1 MLESESRVVRQFSIA
16 RLLAQ
21 VSPLDA
27 PVTDKP
33 QGAYHLLGIGPRS
46 DTVIVMR
53 IRNGQIM
60 LILLTLGLFN
70 LLVAE
75 VGAQTSTQKAGSAD
89 LQAVLSWLPED
100 TETISVARGPFVLN
114 SKIAR
119 SSADVDENE
128 NRVVSDREL
137 GEPFETLPLSLFGF
151 KEGLLFP
158 HLKGKRISLAIEG
171 ARHFRPPSGLGEMPY
186 EGCAIAL
193 FVDDLNTDMASF
205 VKDNRKSILKV
216 EQIEG
221 QVVAVFQEKLENDTW
236 TAFVASPNKHIL
248 AVATNR
254 DYLREI
260 LARLQGKQG
269 NRALPND
276 LPEWKYVNTDLQFWG
291 LRHFDRTQAKLDPS
305 SPFGGQ
311 KSANDADEQAIGL
324 VYVFDRSNGTTAKI
338 TYLTGDMSLGSRP
351 DATLLSMGKGPGAAA
366 LDIKYRE
373 VAPAVLEGSYTLK
386 KLGQVQFFFFVL
398 MGMLGHAV
406 FL

>member
-1 MLESESRVVRQFSIA
+1 
-16 RLLAQ
+16 
-21 VSPLDA
+21 
-27 PVTDKP
+27 
-33 QGAYHLLGIGPRS
+33 
-46 DTVIVMR
+46 
-53 IRNGQIM
+53 M
-60 LILLTLGLFN
+60 LIALVLWLFN
-70 LLVAE
+70 ALNAE
-75 VGAQTSTQKAGSAD
+75 VVAQTSTQKTGSVN
-89 LQAVLSWLPED
+89 LQEVLSWLPED
-100 TETISVARGPFVLN
+100 TETISVARGPFVPN

-119 SSADVDENE
+119 STADVDENE
-128 NRVVSDREL
+128 NRVVSEREV

-151 KEGLLFP
+151 KDGLLLP

-193 FVDDLNTDMASF
+193 FVDDLNIDMTSF

-221 QVVAVFQEKLENDTW
+221 QVVTVFQEKLEDDAW
-236 TAFVASPNKHIL
+236 SAFVAIPNKHIL

-254 DYLREI
+254 DYLREV
-260 LARLQGKQG
+260 LARLQGKKG

-276 LPEWKYVNTDLQFWG
+276 LPEWNYVNTDLQFWG

-324 VYVFDRSNGTTAKI
+324 VYVFDRSSGKTAKI

-351 DATLLSMGKGPGAAA
+351 DATLLSMGKGPEAAA

-373 VAPAVLEGSYTLK
+373 VGPGVVEGSYTLK
-386 KLGQVQFFFFVL
+386 NLGQVQFFFFVF

-406 FL
+406 FI

>member
-1 MLESESRVVRQFSIA
+1 MIIEYVRIT
-16 RLLAQ
+16 L
-21 VSPLDA
+21 
-27 PVTDKP
+27 
-33 QGAYHLLGIGPRS
+33 
-46 DTVIVMR
+46 IV
-53 IRNGQIM
+53 
-60 LILLTLGLFN
+60 LTLGLFN
-70 LLVAE
+70 ALIDE
-75 VGAQTSTQKAGSAD
+75 VVAQTSRQETGSVN
-89 LQAVLSWLPED
+89 LQEALSWLPED

-114 SKIAR
+114 SKIAQ
-119 SSADVDENE
+119 SEAHEEENE

-151 KEGLLFP
+151 KDGLLLR

-171 ARHFRPPSGLGEMPY
+171 ARHFRPPSGFGEMPY
-186 EGCAIAL
+186 EGCAIAV
-193 FVDDLNTDMASF
+193 FVDDLNTDIASF
-205 VKDNRKSILKV
+205 AKDNRKSLLKV
-216 EQIEG
+216 EQIAG

-254 DYLREI
+254 DYLTEV
-260 LARLQGKQG
+260 LLRLQGKKG
-269 NRALPND
+269 DRALPND

-324 VYVFDRSNGTTAKI
+324 VYSFDRTSGKTAKI
-338 TYLTGDMSLGSRP
+338 TYLTGDVSLGSRP
-351 DATLLSMGKGPGAAA
+351 DATLLSMGKGREARA

-373 VAPAVLEGSYTLK
+373 VGPGVVEGSYTLQN
-386 KLGQVQFFFFVL
+386 LGQVQFFFFVF

-406 FL
+406 FI

>member
-1 MLESESRVVRQFSIA
+1 MIIKCGRITL
-16 RLLAQ
+16 
-21 VSPLDA
+21 
-27 PVTDKP
+27 
-33 QGAYHLLGIGPRS
+33 
-46 DTVIVMR
+46 IV
-53 IRNGQIM
+53 
-60 LILLTLGLFN
+60 LTLGLFN
-70 LLVAE
+70 PLIAE
-75 VGAQTSTQKAGSAD
+75 VVAQTSTQETVSVN
-89 LQAVLSWLPED
+89 LQEVLSWLPED
-100 TETISVARGPFVLN
+100 TETISVARGSFVLN
-114 SKIAR
+114 SKIAQ
-119 SSADVDENE
+119 SEAHEDENE

-151 KEGLLFP
+151 KDGLLLP

-171 ARHFRPPSGLGEMPY
+171 ARHFRPPSGFGEMPY
-186 EGCAIAL
+186 EGCAIAV

-205 VKDNRKSILKV
+205 AKDNRKSLLKV
-216 EQIEG
+216 EQIAG

-254 DYLREI
+254 DYLIEV
-260 LARLQGKQG
+260 LMRLQGKKG

-324 VYVFDRSNGTTAKI
+324 VYAFDRSSGKTAKI
-338 TYLTGDMSLGSRP
+338 TYLTGDVSLANRP
-351 DATLLSMGKGPGAAA
+351 DATPLSMGKGREAKA

-373 VAPAVLEGSYTLK
+373 VGPGVVEGSYTLQN
-386 KLGQVQFFFFVL
+386 LGQVQFFFFVF

-406 FL
+406 FI